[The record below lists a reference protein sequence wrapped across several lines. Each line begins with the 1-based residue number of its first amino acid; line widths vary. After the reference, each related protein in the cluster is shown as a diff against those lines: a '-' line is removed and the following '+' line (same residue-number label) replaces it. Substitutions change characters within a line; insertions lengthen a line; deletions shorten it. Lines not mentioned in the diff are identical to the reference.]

1 MSLISQWVK
10 DRIQNTQSVYIT
22 RDSVVSESSRA
33 SHTPEGFKMP
43 SLKLSTSRSE
53 PNSPEKTSASPSSPL
68 SARLH
73 SFARY
78 NLWPKSKRQQAL
90 EPLTPLGPLPAG
102 QQLRTQSSLSD
113 NCSNT
118 KRTTVIKAPYNRNGN
133 LALRRKISVPEL
145 REKPSMDSFVVAV
158 TQDVDS
164 RKYFALANLA
174 RIKRI

>member
-10 DRIQNTQSVYIT
+10 DRIQHTQSTYIT
-22 RDSVVSESSRA
+22 RDSAVFESSRA

-53 PNSPEKTSASPSSPL
+53 PNSSEKTSASPSSPL

-78 NLWPKSKRQQAL
+78 NLWPKSKKQQAL
-90 EPLTPLGPLPAG
+90 EPLTPLGPLPPG
-102 QQLRTQSSLSD
+102 QQQLRSQSSLSE
-113 NCSNT
+113 NYPNT
-118 KRTTVIKAPYNRNGN
+118 RRAVKSAYNRNGN

-158 TQDVDS
+158 SQVVDS
-164 RKYFALANLA
+164 RKYLAT
-174 RIKRI
+174 IE